1 MKRISLTVLLSIML
15 FISAGCSVHEPIAVD
30 PGPLPESYIEQ
41 EKEALVTQIGG
52 KWWEKI
58 GDAKLNSLME
68 EALVNNLDLEQAYA
82 RLDQLEAVYRIV
94 NSQRWPFLNFGGTAG
109 RDRQFSTFN
118 TTVGS
123 TYRLSATAGYEVDLW
138 QRLKSQSRAAWLDT
152 LSNRENIKTFYLSL
166 TAQLADLYFIAVE
179 QRAQLQ
185 LVDVIIT
192 SYTDTVERI
201 EFRYQLGQADAL
213 AVYQARQEL
222 AVARQRQPVFEGI
235 LDRTEHAIAVLL
247 GRLPENDIAGSMEAL
262 PELWTELGAGMPA
275 DLLQKRPDIEAALL
289 QVESQ
294 DARLAA
300 AIADRF
306 PTFDLLGSYGVTWLD
321 FGSISSGHFWSLLA
335 SASQPILDGGR
346 RKAEEDRNRAA
357 LQEAL
362 ANYRQTVLI
371 AFQEVEDGLSD
382 SRASSKRLKLLK
394 EQEAVSDANVRVA
407 RDGYYYGINDYLPVL
422 IAERQFFDV
431 QIQVINARRQ
441 LITDRISLVR
451 ALGGDWMDEFMTE
464 NESDSVA
471 VGQQE

>member
-1 MKRISLTVLLSIML
+1 MLLIT
-15 FISAGCSVHEPIAVD
+15 AGCSVHEPISIE
-30 PGPLPESYIEQ
+30 PGPLPESFLEQ
-41 EKEALVTQIGG
+41 EKDAIVVQIGG
-52 KWWEKI
+52 KWWEKF

-68 EALVNNLDLEQAYA
+68 EALGNNLDLEQAFA
-82 RLDQLEAVYRIV
+82 RLDQLEAVYRLV
-94 NSQRWPFLNFGGTAG
+94 DSQQWPFLNFDGTAG
-109 RDRQFSTFN
+109 RARQFSNFN
-118 TTVGS
+118 STVGNN
-123 TYRLSATAGYEVDLW
+123 YRLSATAGYELDLW
-138 QRLKSQSRAAWLDT
+138 QKLKSQSQAAWLDT
-152 LSNRENIKTFYLSL
+152 LSSRENIKTLYLGL
-166 TAQLADLYFIAVE
+166 TAGLADLYFIAVE

-185 LVDVIIT
+185 LVEEIIA

-222 AVARQRQPVFEGI
+222 AVAKQRRPVFEGI

-247 GRLPENDIAGSMEAL
+247 GRLPENDIAGTLETL
-262 PELWTELGAGMPA
+262 PELWTTLGAGMPA

-289 QVESQ
+289 QVEAQ

-306 PTFDLLGSYGVTWLD
+306 PTFNLLGTYGVSWLD
-321 FGSISSGHFWSLLA
+321 FGSITSGHFWSLLA

-357 LQEAL
+357 LQEVL
-362 ANYRQTVLI
+362 TNYRQTVLI

-382 SRASSKRLKLLK
+382 SRASSKRLKLLI

-431 QIQVINARRQ
+431 QIQVINATRQ
-441 LITDRISLVR
+441 LITDRISLVK
-451 ALGGDWMDEFMTE
+451 ALGGDWMDEYMTE
-464 NESDSVA
+464 KESNSVA
-471 VGQQE
+471 VEQK

>member
-1 MKRISLTVLLSIML
+1 MKSILLTALFPLILLITS
-15 FISAGCSVHEPIAVD
+15 GCSVHERITPD
-30 PGPLPESYIEQ
+30 PGAIPESYLEQ
-41 EKEALVTQIGG
+41 KKEAIVMQIGG

-94 NSQRWPFLNFGGTAG
+94 DSQRWPFLNFDGTAR
-109 RDRQFSTFN
+109 RDRTFSTFD
-118 TTVGS
+118 TSVGS
-123 TYRLSATAGYEVDLW
+123 NYRLSATAGYEVDLW
-138 QRLKSQSRAAWLDT
+138 QKLKSQSQAAWLDT
-152 LSNRENIKTFYLSL
+152 LSIRENIKTLYLSL
-166 TAQLADLYFIAVE
+166 TARLADLYFIAVE

-185 LVDVIIT
+185 LVDVIIA

-222 AVARQRQPVFEGI
+222 AVARQRRPVFEGI

-247 GRLPENDIAGSMEAL
+247 GRFPEDDIAGSLESL
-262 PELWTELGAGMPA
+262 PELWTILSAGMPA

-289 QVESQ
+289 QVEAQ
-294 DARLAA
+294 DERLAA

-306 PTFDLLGSYGVTWLD
+306 PTFNLMGTYGVSWLD
-321 FGSISSGHFWSLLA
+321 FGSITSGHFWSLLA

-346 RKAEEDRNRAA
+346 RKAEEERNRAA

-362 ANYRQTVLI
+362 ANYRQTVLL

-382 SRASSKRLKLLK
+382 SRASSERLKLLK

-407 RDGYYYGINDYLPVL
+407 RDGYYYGLNDYLPVL

-441 LITDRISLVR
+441 LITDRISMVR
-451 ALGGDWMDEFMTE
+451 ALGGDWMDEYMTQY
-464 NESDSVA
+464 DSNSAA
-471 VGQQE
+471 VKQK

>member
-1 MKRISLTVLLSIML
+1 MKSISLTALLSLML
-15 FISAGCSVHEPIAVD
+15 LITAGCSVHERITPD
-30 PGPLPESYIEQ
+30 PGPLPGAYLEQ
-41 EKEALVTQIGG
+41 KKEAIVIQIGG

-68 EALVNNLDLEQAYA
+68 EVLGNNLDLEQAYA

-94 NSQRWPFLNFGGTAG
+94 DSQRRPFLNFGGTAS
-109 RDRQFSTFN
+109 RDRSFSSFN
-118 TTVGS
+118 TSLGN

-138 QRLKSQSRAAWLDT
+138 QKFKSQSQAAWLDT
-152 LSNRENIKTFYLSL
+152 LSIRENIKTLYLSL
-166 TAQLADLYFIAVE
+166 TAGLADLYFIGVE

-185 LVDVIIT
+185 LVDVIIA

-222 AVARQRQPVFEGI
+222 AVAKQRRPVFEGI

-247 GRLPENDIAGSMEAL
+247 GRLPEDDIAGSLGTL
-262 PELWTELGAGMPA
+262 PELWTVLSAGMPA
-275 DLLQKRPDIEAALL
+275 DLLQKRPDIEVALL
-289 QVESQ
+289 QVEAQ
-294 DARLAA
+294 DERLAA

-306 PTFDLLGSYGVTWLD
+306 PTFNLMGTYGVSWLD
-321 FGSISSGHFWSLLA
+321 FSSITSGHFWSLLA

-362 ANYRQTVLI
+362 ANYRQTVLF

-422 IAERQFFDV
+422 IAERRFFDV

-451 ALGGDWMDEFMTE
+451 ALGGDWMEEYMTQK
-464 NESDSVA
+464 ESNAVA
-471 VGQQE
+471 VEQK

>member
-1 MKRISLTVLLSIML
+1 MKSISLTALLSLML
-15 FISAGCSVHEPIAVD
+15 ITAGCSVHQRITPD
-30 PGPLPESYIEQ
+30 PGPIPESYLEQ
-41 EKEALVTQIGG
+41 EKKALVTQIGG

-94 NSQRWPFLNFGGTAG
+94 DSQRLPFLNFGGTAS
-109 RDRQFSTFN
+109 RDRTFSTFN
-118 TTVGS
+118 TSVGN
-123 TYRLSATAGYEVDLW
+123 TYRLSATAGYELDLW
-138 QRLKSQSRAAWLDT
+138 QKLKSQSQASWLDT
-152 LSNRENIKTFYLSL
+152 LSTRENIKILYLSL
-166 TAQLADLYFIAVE
+166 TAGLADLYFIGVE

-185 LVDVIIT
+185 LVDVIIS

-222 AVARQRQPVFEGI
+222 AVAKQRRPVFEGI

-247 GRLPENDIAGSMEAL
+247 GRLPKDDITGSLETL
-262 PELWTELGAGMPA
+262 PELWTVLGAGMPA
-275 DLLQKRPDIEAALL
+275 DLLQRRPDIEAAFL
-289 QVESQ
+289 QVKAQ
-294 DARLAA
+294 DERLAA

-306 PTFDLLGSYGVTWLD
+306 PTFNLLGSYGVTWLD
-321 FGSISSGHFWSLLA
+321 FGSITSGHFWGLLA
-335 SASQPILDGGR
+335 SASQPVLDGGR

-357 LQEAL
+357 LQEVL

-382 SRASSKRLKLLK
+382 SRASSDRLKLLK

-451 ALGGDWMDEFMTE
+451 ALGGDWMDEYMTE
-464 NESDSVA
+464 NESNSVA
-471 VGQQE
+471 VEQQ